1 VKVAVDTNILVRIL
15 AADDAVQLAAALR
28 LLTAAELIALPTVA
42 LAETVWVLRSRFKW
56 RGTEVAAA
64 LRLFLNDPR
73 VQAEWPLVE
82 AGLALLERGGD
93 FADAVIEADGRRLG
107 AETLVT
113 FDEQAARLL
122 TEAGASV
129 TRPT

>member
-1 VKVAVDTNILVRIL
+1 MKITADTNVLVRAL
-15 AADDAVQLAAALR
+15 TADDQVQSAIAMHTLSQATLV
-28 LLTAAELIALPTVA
+28 ALPIVA
-42 LAETVWVLRSRFKW
+42 LAETVWVLNRVHKW
-56 RGTEVAAA
+56 KGPRIAAV
-64 LRLFLNDPR
+64 LRLLMNDPR

-107 AETLVT
+107 AETLAT

-122 TEAGASV
+122 ADAGASV
-129 TRPT
+129 TRPA